1 MAQRLPVVALCFG
14 GLQPVCD
21 SAQGGA
27 GAARSEA
34 CAFSTHWIMRTQA
47 HGRRAS
53 LTGGHAAPV
62 VTHRARVAGRGLLR
76 PIRSRLLRLLQRRCA
91 AALRYAAPLTP
102 THAVAAPQSTK
113 IGTRRRCHPRAV
125 HKLPAYLRTYVPT
138 YLPAALGVLSE
149 PVSLRECCALG
160 MTLVC
165 GRRRRHTYRRRAV
178 RLVATVR
185 LQTRSATTR
194 TSQHS

>member
-113 IGTRRRCHPRAV
+113 IGTRRRCHPLTV
-125 HKLPAYLRTYVPT
+125 HGLSPYLRTYVPT
-138 YLPAALGVLSE
+138 SSTWSAKRASE
-149 PVSLRECCALG
+149 PSECCALG

>member
-53 LTGGHAAPV
+53 LTGGHEAPV
-62 VTHRARVAGRGLLR
+62 VTHRRVLQGVAFSGLTALASYASSSEDVR
-76 PIRSRLLRLLQRRCA
+76 
-91 AALRYAAPLTP
+91 LRYATLHRRRPRMPSLHRSLRKSAPAGAV
-102 THAVAAPQSTK
+102 THALYTSCV
-113 IGTRRRCHPRAV
+113 
-125 HKLPAYLRTYVPT
+125 RTYVPT
-138 YLPAALGVLSE
+138 SSTWSAKRASE
-149 PVSLRECCALG
+149 PS
-160 MTLVC
+160 
-165 GRRRRHTYRRRAV
+165 
-178 RLVATVR
+178 
-185 LQTRSATTR
+185 
-194 TSQHS
+194 

>member
-53 LTGGHAAPV
+53 LMGGHQNLWSL
-62 VTHRARVAGRGLLR
+62 TGRVLQGVAFSGLSALASYASSSEDVR
-76 PIRSRLLRLLQRRCA
+76 
-91 AALRYAAPLTP
+91 LRYA
-102 THAVAAPQSTK
+102 
-113 IGTRRRCHPRAV
+113 
-125 HKLPAYLRTYVPT
+125 
-138 YLPAALGVLSE
+138 
-149 PVSLRECCALG
+149 
-160 MTLVC
+160 TLH
-165 GRRRRHTYRRRAV
+165 R
-178 RLVATVR
+178 
-185 LQTRSATTR
+185 
-194 TSQHS
+194 